1 MAWLKRI
8 CAVAAFLVV
17 AFFGFLL
24 SLDNATPVAL
34 RILHRET
41 APQPVYWWLYAAF
54 AGGLVFGLAMCLSAY
69 LRWRFAER
77 RLRRTLREREAELAR
92 LPGSARPGNDTTASA
107 SEEAA
112 DSVPVE
118 R

>member
-1 MAWLKRI
+1 MAWLKWI
-8 CAVAAFLVV
+8 CGVAAFLAV

-41 APQPVYWWLYAAF
+41 TPQPVYWWLYAAF
-54 AGGLVFGLAMCLSAY
+54 AGGLLVGLAVCFSAY
-69 LRWRFAER
+69 LRWRFAAR
-77 RLRRTLREREAELAR
+77 RLRRTLREREAELMR
-92 LPGSARPGNDTTASA
+92 RPSGNDTTALA
-107 SEEAA
+107 SDKAA
-112 DSVPVE
+112 APVP